1 MSSSDEEE
9 SLSER
14 LGRLDVLLKKCL
26 ENQGT
31 SDEEDEF
38 IANTDTLIDSFIVL
52 YDECCHENLR
62 RKKTVSDFM
71 KKYEETVKQIHQ
83 LRLKASDFEVKDVI
97 GRGHFGEVQVVRDK
111 ATETVF
117 AMKVLRKSET
127 LAQHEIAFFEEER
140 DIMAKATS
148 PWITKLHFAFQ
159 DKDNLYLVMEFH
171 AGGDLLSLLSRH
183 DDILEEDMA
192 RFYLAEITLGI
203 NSLHLMGYVHRDIKP
218 ENILLDYQGH
228 IKLADFGSA
237 AKLSSDHLVT
247 SRMPVGTPDYVS
259 PELLTSMNNHHVKA
273 NYGVEVDWWS
283 LGICMYEMLYG
294 KLPFT
299 DEGGSMVSTYANIMN
314 YKNCLKFPTNVTV
327 SPEAVDLIKKL
338 LIEKENRLDY
348 SGIKKHPFF
357 KSLKWD
363 SLRNESAPFVPNLS
377 SMDDTSNFDE
387 FEKVKHTPNLDDF
400 QTSRDFSG
408 RDLPFIG
415 FTYSKQNLRSKP
427 SLCEEHETSEDGYST
442 CSSNISPKKSSETRQ
457 SASVEVTLTVQIAE
471 FQRMREKCKNLE
483 RTECDQKSL
492 IESLKHQLLERD
504 EEMEKMKIET
514 GGLQKDLDNYIAKTN
529 QLSQQLEKVYEEQQ
543 QRDWKAEKMI
553 KDINEM
559 THEAKQIEE
568 EILKLQVQELQEVI
582 SQLEEEKGNLLRK
595 VTLSGR
601 QADSYR
607 EQLAAAKKNTS
618 ELQLKLDKERR
629 KSRDDQKRELS
640 LLETREDLY
649 KSQLEDKNQEINE
662 LTKRIQDLEDLV
674 DGYESQEKDYMER
687 EQKLREKLAEKE
699 NSQEKDSTVELH
711 VLVQTSSP
719 SPEKDKKTAEQF
731 KELEEMLEE
740 YKRKEQT
747 WEQKSFELKDRAE
760 RLKFDMMCQRQQI
773 QLNVKAKEHMMEQVK
788 MYQEEIHEHRDR
800 IQELQES
807 IKIYLSHED
816 RIKKKKAA
824 EKRLKDLE
832 DRVVEFREDK
842 EKLLIENNKLNNELG
857 EKKFK
862 VLEQEKTLSLLTTK
876 LERVERQLSESRE
889 REIGLRLKRIETSD
903 VRLKLAEGRA
913 KDLMEE
919 KISLEVKLSTVE
931 RDLKQKI
938 KTLEEERDSLEHA
951 QQLLE
956 KEVKQLGCSESKEED
971 SIVWKNEKR
980 ELNEKIKIL
989 QNENEE
995 LKKVEKDKKSLLEQL
1010 ENLKEEVNRKRRLSG
1025 MNDELQRKMD
1035 DQETKYKEMVKEL
1048 QESVGKVEDRLKSA
1062 ENEKKELQIH
1072 IKEMENKLCD
1082 SENDKKE
1089 LKKLKNKMEESEIQ
1103 VKISE
1108 DRKEEIQ
1115 RLNRKIEKLEQQLKD
1130 SEKDDF
1136 SKKPGQGLLRRP
1148 SRFEDLEDLKQEKSY
1163 LETKI
1168 ASLQKQVECAQSRA
1182 KSIEDQA
1189 ENKVEEIQKELNK
1202 AKIEVEKLKVLAQEN
1217 ERLKEDKVKLEKQLD
1232 SKTIE
1237 MIKEAKT
1244 VAEKEKA
1251 ATFAE
1256 ECLQKE
1262 KEVNGCVLSKLHQEL
1277 QESNLALSEAR
1288 SLLSATQRQEK
1299 STREKLEAEIRE
1311 LKLRI
1316 FKLEGAKGAA
1326 EDEEGKRQQESNEKD
1341 YEFSLFKSQ
1350 NETLGRKVKELEENI
1365 STLQREKGAALME
1378 KQLLKT
1384 SQSQCEQNYQLEVK
1398 KVEKLRII
1406 CAELESQ
1413 IKDLEALSV
1422 EHEKKEEEWNK
1433 IRLTYERAVDEQEE
1447 ELEGN
1452 SQRLQALQQAREA
1465 ASVKVQIVRQQLL
1478 NATTQHKADLE
1489 KVNKQIW
1496 EAKKEAQK
1504 AGSQLSELE
1513 NHNSKLQMIVDTQK
1527 KTLDME
1533 NEENRRLKEEISN
1546 ILTENQDLR
1555 SKNLKLKQ
1563 NLEEA
1568 MDKFELIF
1576 GEKVNLENF
1585 AEALQGLH
1593 FLEKYKFES
1602 TIGQQM
1608 KLIDYLQAL
1617 WAESMAKKKKSGKLF
1632 GSSKNKDNTSPVMAM
1647 QWADL
1652 QASLELE
1659 KRRNAKL
1666 QEQLERVREENYQQ
1680 ANELLKLKG
1689 QVKEKLALEGTMTPK
1704 IKAAVHVLVQ
1714 SPCGQVSTETL
1725 LTPSTRRSTKML
1737 AVPVPQSQRMHHRIP
1752 HRFVTGLN
1760 TRATKCA
1767 VCLGS
1772 VPFVKQAAKCQECA
1786 MVCHPK
1792 CVASVP
1798 ATCGLPTEYV
1808 QHFATIMGQQSQTKQ
1823 YSPLAKDTLIHMQG
1837 WLKIPKAGKQSW
1849 ERRWVVLENNI
1860 LMLFLEETDANPVD
1874 TFDLNPPEMDVTV
1887 HSAVSVAELP
1897 NTATTD
1903 LLYIL
1908 RLEHEPLTTC
1918 WPGRMLYLMA
1928 GDFPDKQK
1936 WVASLEAAIK
1946 NLQQKQDR
1954 ITRSKMQVTSVLE
1967 LSGEKRQ
1974 ELNCTLILGQQ
1985 LILLGAEEGLYAT
1998 NNGKKPLVTKLQGI
2012 ESVHQMK
2019 FIESLGLVVMIC
2031 GKSRNVV
2038 IVERKL
2044 VKIKLGQ
2051 SDGEETAHVHHTVL
2065 DNISC
2070 CTILDVGEWQNS
2082 VYLCIGM
2089 TDRVII
2095 MKYNS
2100 ELRLFCVRKE
2110 LSTSEPCSCICI
2122 ADNFALVG
2130 TDKFY
2135 QISLE
2140 HPALIEFVDKRDN
2153 SLAFAAF
2160 GAAVHNSF
2168 PLAVV
2173 KVSPEGLPLEF
2184 LLCFH
2189 EFGVFVDSKG
2199 RRSRPADMKWSC
2211 LPLSFA
2217 YQEPFLYVTYFNS
2230 IQAITV
2236 PASKDETRGKQTSV
2250 DLHSPRFL
2258 GIAPVPGAVFVSS
2271 SCGTLTEMLQVCGN
2285 DGTTIEYQ
2293 PSKEDKENRSSSH
2306 KYDTETFRSPKKSG
2320 TPHKRH
2326 RLSLISLDSNVSSGS
2341 STDL

>member
-14 LGRLDVLLKKCL
+14 LGKLDVLLKKRL
-26 ENQGT
+26 ENQGA
-31 SDEEDEF
+31 SYEEDEF
-38 IANTDTLIDSFIVL
+38 TANIDTLIDSFIVL
-52 YDECCHENLR
+52 YDECCHDNLR

-71 KKYEETVKQIHQ
+71 KKYEETIKRIHQ

-111 ATETVF
+111 ATETVY

-127 LAQHEIAFFEEER
+127 LAQHEISFFEEER

-183 DDILEEDMA
+183 EDSLEEDMA
-192 RFYLAEITLGI
+192 RFYLGEITLGI

-237 AKLSSDHLVT
+237 AKLSSDHLV
-247 SRMPVGTPDYVS
+247 SSQMPVGTPDYVS

-314 YKNCLKFPTNVTV
+314 YKNFLKFPANVTA
-327 SPEAVDLIKKL
+327 SPEAVDLITKL
-338 LIEKENRLDY
+338 LTDKKDRLDY

-357 KSLKWD
+357 KSFKWD
-363 SLRNESAPFVPNLS
+363 SIQNEVAPFVPNLS

-387 FEKVKHTPNLDDF
+387 FEKVKHAPNLDDF

-415 FTYSKQNLRSKP
+415 FTYSKRNPRSKP
-427 SLCEEHETSEDGYST
+427 SLCEEQETTEEGYST

-457 SASVEVTLTVQIAE
+457 SGSVEVTLTVQIAE
-471 FQRMREKCKNLE
+471 FQRMREKCKKLE
-483 RTECDQKSL
+483 RTECDQKSVIAGL
-492 IESLKHQLLERD
+492 QHQLLERD

-514 GGLQKDLDNYIAKTN
+514 GALQKDLDNYIAKTN
-529 QLSQQLEKVYEEQQ
+529 RLSQQLEKVYEEQQ

-553 KDINEM
+553 SDINKM

-568 EILKLQVQELQEVI
+568 DILKLQVEEMQEVI
-582 SQLEEEKGNLLRK
+582 SQMEEEKGNLLRK
-595 VTLSGR
+595 VTQRER
-601 QADSYR
+601 QVDSYQ
-607 EQLAAAKKNTS
+607 EQLAATKKYAA
-618 ELQLKLDKERR
+618 ELQIKLDKERR
-629 KSRDDQKRELS
+629 KSRDDQKRELV

-649 KSQLEDKNQEINE
+649 KCQLEDKNQEVKE
-662 LTKRIQDLEDLV
+662 LSKRIQDLEDLV

-687 EQKLREKLAEKE
+687 EQRLREKLAEKE
-699 NSQEKDSTVELH
+699 NSQEQDNKVELH

-719 SPEKDKKTAEQF
+719 KKDVKTTEKF

-747 WEQKSFELKDRAE
+747 WQQREDELKDSVE
-760 RLKFDMMCQRQQI
+760 KLKFDLMCQRQQQ
-773 QLNVKAKEHMMEQVK
+773 QLNVQSKEHLMEQVQL
-788 MYQEEIHEHRDR
+788 YQQEIREHRGR
-800 IQELQES
+800 IQDLQES
-807 IKIYLSHED
+807 IKQCLSKED
-816 RIKKKKAA
+816 KIKKKKAA

-832 DRVVEFREDK
+832 DQVERFRDDK
-842 EKLLIENNKLNNELG
+842 QNLLSENSKLKSELSEKQ
-857 EKKFK
+857 FK
-862 VLEQEKTLSLLTTK
+862 VSEQERTLSRLTSK

-889 REIGLRLKRIETSD
+889 REIGLRMKRSETSD
-903 VRLKLAEGRA
+903 LRLKLAEGRA

-919 KISLEVKLSTVE
+919 KISLEVKLATIE

-938 KTLEEERDSLEHA
+938 K
-951 QQLLE
+951 
-956 KEVKQLGCSESKEED
+956 KEVKQLGSSDSKED
-971 SIVWKNEKR
+971 LILWKSEKR
-980 ELNEKIKIL
+980 ELNEKLKNL
-989 QNENEE
+989 QKENEE
-995 LKKVEKDKKSLLEQL
+995 LKKAEKDKSSLLEQL
-1010 ENLKEEVNRKRRLSG
+1010 ENLKEEVKEKTRLIG
-1025 MNDELQRKMD
+1025 VNKQKDELQRKMD
-1035 DQETKYKEMVKEL
+1035 DQETKYKEMVNKL

-1072 IKEMENKLCD
+1072 IKELETKLIG
-1082 SENDKKE
+1082 SEDDKKE
-1089 LKKLKNKMEESEIQ
+1089 LKKLRNKIEDLEIQ
-1103 VKISE
+1103 VKSSE

-1115 RLNRKIEKLEQQLKD
+1115 RLNIKIEKLEHQLKN

-1136 SKKPGQGLLRRP
+1136 SKKPGQALLRQP
-1148 SRFEDLEDLKQEKSY
+1148 SRFEDLENLKQEKCY

-1168 ASLQKQVECAQSRA
+1168 TSLQKQVECAQSRA
-1182 KSIEDQA
+1182 KSVEDQA
-1189 ENKVEEIQKELNK
+1189 EEKVEGIQKELNK
-1202 AKIEVEKLKVLAQEN
+1202 AKIELEKLKGLAQEN
-1217 ERLKEDKVKLEKQLD
+1217 EQLKEDKANLEKQLD
-1232 SKTIE
+1232 SRTNE
-1237 MIKEAKT
+1237 MIKEAKIIT
-1244 VAEKEKA
+1244 EKERA

-1256 ECLQKE
+1256 ESLQKE
-1262 KEVNGCVLSKLHQEL
+1262 KEKSGCVLSKLQEEL

-1299 STREKLEAEIRE
+1299 STREKLETEIRE

-1316 FKLEGAKGAA
+1316 FKSEGAKGAA
-1326 EDEEGKRQQESNEKD
+1326 EDEESKRQQESNEKD

-1350 NETLGRKVKELEENI
+1350 NETMGRKIKELEEHI
-1365 STLQREKGAALME
+1365 SSLQREKGAALME
-1378 KQLLKT
+1378 KQLLKS
-1384 SQSQCEQNYQLEVK
+1384 SQNQWEQNYQLEVK

-1422 EHEKKEEEWNK
+1422 EHEKKEEEWTK
-1433 IRLTYERAVDEQEE
+1433 IRLTYERAVDEREE
-1447 ELEGN
+1447 ELEGKC
-1452 SQRLQALQQAREA
+1452 QRLQALQQARENSSEKFQA
-1465 ASVKVQIVRQQLL
+1465 VRQQLQ

-1489 KVNKQIW
+1489 KANKQIW

-1504 AGSQLSELE
+1504 ANSQLSELE
-1513 NHNSKLQMIVDTQK
+1513 NHNSKLQMIVETQK
-1527 KTLDME
+1527 RTLDME
-1533 NEENRRLKEEISN
+1533 NDENRRLKEEVSN

-1555 SKNLKLKQ
+1555 SNNLKLKQ

-1632 GSSKNKDNTSPVMAM
+1632 GSGKNKDNTSPVLAI
-1647 QWADL
+1647 QLADL
-1652 QASLELE
+1652 QAALELE
-1659 KRRNAKL
+1659 KKRNAKL
-1666 QEQLERVREENYQQ
+1666 QEQLERIREENYQQ
-1680 ANELLKLKG
+1680 ANELLKLRG
-1689 QVKEKLALEGTMTPK
+1689 QIKEKLALEGTMTPN

-1725 LTPSTRRSTKML
+1725 LTPSTRRSTKTL
-1737 AVPVPQSQRMHHRIP
+1737 TIPVPQSQRMHHRIP

-1772 VPFVKQAAKCQECA
+1772 VPFVKQASKCQECA

-1792 CVASVP
+1792 CVVSVP

-1808 QHFATIMGQQSQTKQ
+1808 QHFATIMGQQAQTKQ
-1823 YSPLAKDTLIHMQG
+1823 YSPLAKDTAIHMQG
-1837 WLKIPKAGKQSW
+1837 WLKIPKTGKQSW

-1946 NLQQKQDR
+1946 NLQQKQER

-1974 ELNCTLILGQQ
+1974 ELNCSLILGQK

-1998 NNGKKPLVTKLQGI
+1998 NNGKKPLVTKLQGF

-2019 FIESLGLVVMIC
+2019 FIEALGLVVMIC

-2038 IVERKL
+2038 IVEKKL
-2044 VKIKLGQ
+2044 IKIKLGQ
-2051 SDGEETAHVHHTVL
+2051 SDGEETARVHHTVL

-2082 VYLCIGM
+2082 VFICIGM

-2095 MKYNS
+2095 MKYNP

-2122 ADNFALVG
+2122 AENFALVG

-2135 QISLE
+2135 QINLE
-2140 HPALIEFVDKRDN
+2140 HPALLEFVDKRDN

-2217 YQEPFLYVTYFNS
+2217 YQEPFLYVTYFHS
-2230 IQAITV
+2230 VQAITV
-2236 PASKDETRGKQTSV
+2236 PASKDETRGKQTSA

-2258 GIAPVPGAVFVSS
+2258 GIASVPGAVFVSS
-2271 SCGTLTEMLQVCGN
+2271 SSGTLTEMLQLCGN
-2285 DGTTIEYQ
+2285 DGTAIEYQ
-2293 PSKEDKENRSSSH
+2293 PPKDGKENRSSSH

-2320 TPHKRH
+2320 TPHNRR
-2326 RLSLISLDSNVSSGS
+2326 RLSLTSLDNNSSSGS
-2341 STDL
+2341 SSTDL